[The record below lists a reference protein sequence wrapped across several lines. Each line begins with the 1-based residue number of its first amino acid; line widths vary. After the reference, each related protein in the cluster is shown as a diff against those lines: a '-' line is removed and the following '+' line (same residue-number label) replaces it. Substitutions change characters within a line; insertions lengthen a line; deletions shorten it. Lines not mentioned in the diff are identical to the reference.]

1 MKKFSDTART
11 AGIVFAGACIIIFEI
26 FAHQIVGLFIDEELT
41 VALGTKFLRIMCLAV
56 PLMIVNFQMAFTFQ
70 AMGMGKESLLLSS
83 LRQGLVNIPLLFLM
97 NHLFAMDGIVW
108 TQLISDTITTAISFA
123 IYFTAYKKLLKSAD
137 EKVEIKKI

>member
-11 AGIVFAGACIIIFEI
+11 AGIVFAAVCIVVFEI
-26 FAHQIVGLFIDEELT
+26 FAHQIVEIFIDEENT
-41 VALGTKFLRIMCLAV
+41 VALATKFLRIMCLAV

-97 NHLFAMDGIVW
+97 NSLFAVDGIVW

-123 IYFTAYKKLLKSAD
+123 IYFSAYKKLLKKA
-137 EKVEIKKI
+137 EIKEI